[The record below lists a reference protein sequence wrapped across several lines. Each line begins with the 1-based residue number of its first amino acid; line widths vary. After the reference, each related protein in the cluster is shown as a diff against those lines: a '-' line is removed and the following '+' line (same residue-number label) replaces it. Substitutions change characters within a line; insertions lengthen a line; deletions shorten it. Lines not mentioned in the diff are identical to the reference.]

1 MKINQKKE
9 LEETESN
16 LMSLNENERMTRFK
30 TGDLKELHI
39 ELKELESEIKF

>member
-1 MKINQKKE
+1 MKMNQKKE
-9 LEETESN
+9 LEEIESN

-30 TGDLKELHI
+30 TGDIKELHI